1 MWRHSLLLVVA
12 LGAAIPGWTTEAP
25 DLRGHLKLQSLG
37 VFYPDDSLLSD
48 VLGDRTLDL
57 QLDGRLVTS
66 WDLGAWD
73 VAADAQLVGQYGDA
87 IEATR
92 ELPAELQPYPRR
104 LPDDALRV
112 ADLTHELTDRGRG
125 AAVIRLDR
133 LSVGFTGTAFS
144 FRLGR
149 QAISWGNGLIYNPMD
164 IVNPFDPAAVDTE
177 YKTGDDMITAQWLMP
192 SGNDL
197 QAVVVGR
204 RDPGTGEVSA
214 DAGTAAV
221 KLHLFAGAWELDLLA
236 AEHWDDPVLAVGAVR
251 SIGGGV
257 WRGDVVAT
265 DSDHGTEVSAV
276 TSYSSSWIWWERN
289 CSGMVELHW
298 NGFGQPGGAYAPED
312 LAGNPALLERF
323 LRGEVFTL
331 GRAYLG
337 LSATV
342 EVTPLLLVTPNAF
355 VNLEDPSALLQVVV
369 QADLA
374 QDLRLVASASLP
386 MGPDGSEFGGI
397 ESGLPGRTL
406 GAGPQLFVQLARY
419 F

>member
-1 MWRHSLLLVVA
+1 MWRRSAALIVA
-12 LGAAIPGWTTEAP
+12 LAAAVTGSPADPP
-25 DLRGHLKLQSLG
+25 DLRGHLKLQGLG
-37 VFYPDDSLLSD
+37 VVYPDESLLHD
-48 VLGDRTLDL
+48 ALGDRTLDL
-57 QLDGRLVTS
+57 QLDSRLVAT
-66 WDLGAWD
+66 WDFGAWD

-92 ELPAELQPYPRR
+92 DLSDGLQPFFRR
-104 LPDDALRV
+104 LPDDTLRV
-112 ADLTHELTDRGRG
+112 ADLSHELADHGRG
-125 AAVIRLDR
+125 AAVVRLDR
-133 LSVGFTGTAFS
+133 LSVGYTGAS
-144 FRLGR
+144 LSVRLGR

-177 YKTGDDMITAQWLMP
+177 YKIGDDMITAQWLMP

-204 RDPGTGEVSA
+204 RDPVTGEVSSE
-214 DAGTAAV
+214 AGTSAV
-221 KLHLFAGAWELDLLA
+221 KLHLFAGDWELDLLA
-236 AEHWDDPVLAVGAVR
+236 AVHWDHPVLAVGAVR
-251 SIGGGV
+251 SVGGGV

-265 DSDHGTEVSAV
+265 DTDHGTEISAV
-276 TSYSSSWIWWERN
+276 TSYSSSWTWRQRN
-289 CSGMVELHW
+289 CSGLIELYW
-298 NGFGQPGGAYAPED
+298 NGFGQSGGAYAPED
-312 LAGNPALLERF
+312 LAANPALLERF
-323 LRGEVFTL
+323 VRGELFTL

-355 VNLEDPSALLQVVV
+355 VNLEDPSGLLQVVV
-369 QADLA
+369 QADLS

-397 ESGLPGRTL
+397 QSGIPGRTL
-406 GAGPQLFVQLARY
+406 GVGPQLFVQFARY

>member
-1 MWRHSLLLVVA
+1 MWRHSLALVVA

-92 ELPAELQPYPRR
+92 ELPAELQPYLRR

-251 SIGGGV
+251 SIGGGGLARRC
-257 WRGDVVAT
+257 RG
-265 DSDHGTEVSAV
+265 HGL
-276 TSYSSSWIWWERN
+276 RPR
-289 CSGMVELHW
+289 HR
-298 NGFGQPGGAYAPED
+298 GFRRHQLQLVLDLVGAQLQRHGRAP
-312 LAGNPALLERF
+312 LERF
-323 LRGEVFTL
+323 RSAGRRLRAGESR
-331 GRAYLG
+331 GK
-337 LSATV
+337 
-342 EVTPLLLVTPNAF
+342 
-355 VNLEDPSALLQVVV
+355 
-369 QADLA
+369 
-374 QDLRLVASASLP
+374 
-386 MGPDGSEFGGI
+386 
-397 ESGLPGRTL
+397 PGAP
-406 GAGPQLFVQLARY
+406 GAVPAR
-419 F
+419 